1 MILAPLVKAGENGVE
16 VVCGDGW
23 VRLVH
28 PILAAYVADYPEQC
42 LVACCM
48 ENRCPRCTV
57 LPNNRGEPLESL
69 YRDHKKTLDALNEHQ
84 CGRDPPAFEKEGL
97 RAVYQPFWKSL
108 PHCDIFTC
116 FTPNLLHQLHKG
128 VFKDHLVKWCTE
140 LVGEAEIDARFM
152 SMTGFPGLRHFKK
165 GISSVSQWTGT
176 EHKEMEKVF
185 ISVLAGAV
193 APRVLTVARAL
204 LDFIYLSQLQSHT
217 SKTLDAL
224 AECLETFHDN
234 KSVFVE
240 AGIRE
245 HFNIPKL
252 HAILHYIDA
261 IRALGSADGYNTESP
276 ERLHIEFAKDAYRAS
291 NKKDYLEQ
299 MAVWLQRQ
307 EAIWLRQGFLSW
319 LKSDLS
325 ANNSLELDGDD
336 DDDNNESPITFPSLP
351 IANPAQTSTMTQV
364 IPTHYSIAKTP
375 AHKDVTVERLTTDFG
390 AIDFLPTLTLFLR
403 QNLPRCSIIPS
414 RYDRFDAFK
423 QITVVL
429 PSNRHLS
436 EQIRTDRIQTIL
448 AIQAK
453 GRTPA
458 KPSHFDTALVVED
471 EEQRKL
477 GGLAGE
483 LYFYALLLYLS

>member
-1 MILAPLVKAGENGVE
+1 MLAPLVEAGENSVE
-16 VVCGDGW
+16 FMCGDGW

-42 LVACCM
+42 LVACYM

-57 LPNNRGEPLESL
+57 LLNDRREPLGSL
-69 YRDHKKTLDALNEHQ
+69 YRDHEKTLDTLKEHQ
-84 CGRDPPAFEKEGL
+84 HGRDPPAFTEEGL

-116 FTPNLLHQLHKG
+116 FTPDLLHQLHKG

-140 LVGEAEIDARFM
+140 LVGDTKIDARFM

-193 APRVLTVARAL
+193 EPRVLTVAHAL

-217 SKTLDAL
+217 SKTLDTL
-224 AECLETFHDN
+224 AECLKTFHNN
-234 KSVFVE
+234 KSVFVD

-276 ERLHIEFAKDAYRAS
+276 KRLHIEFAKDAYRAS

-299 MAVWLQRQ
+299 MAVWLQHR
-307 EAIWLRQGFLSW
+307 EAMWLRQGFLSW

-325 ANNSLELDGDD
+325 ANNSLESDD
-336 DDDNNESPITFPSLP
+336 DDDDKINESATTIPSLP
-351 IANPAQTSTMTQV
+351 ISNSETSTTTQLT
-364 IPTHYSIAKTP
+364 PTHYSIAKIP
-375 AHKDVTVERLTTDFG
+375 AHKEVTVERLATDFG
-390 AIDFLPTLTLFLR
+390 AIDFLN
-403 QNLPRCSIIPS
+403 QPRCSIIPS

-423 QITVVL
+423 QVTITL
-429 PSNRHLS
+429 PSNRYLS
-436 EQIRTDRIQTIL
+436 EQIRTDRIRTIL
-448 AIQAK
+448 AIQAQ
-453 GRTPA
+453 GRAPA

-471 EEQRKL
+471 EEQHKL
-477 GGLAGE
+477 SGLAGE
-483 LYFYALLLYLS
+483 LYFYALPLYLSS